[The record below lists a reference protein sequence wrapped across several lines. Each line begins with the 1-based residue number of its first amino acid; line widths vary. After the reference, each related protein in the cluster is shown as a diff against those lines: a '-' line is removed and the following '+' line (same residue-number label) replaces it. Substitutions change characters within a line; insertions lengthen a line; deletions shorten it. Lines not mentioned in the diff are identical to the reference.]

1 MQYFF
6 PLEIPITVERLP
18 NSGTFGLVQVDFIT
32 LTSVQ
37 TYNHLPAGVAR
48 AADTDFVF
56 TNNSVVFSP
65 GITSVQFNITITD
78 DEIPEV
84 DESVFVILSGVYL
97 LEQAQNRPCKLM
109 MHYGMYFSNTGP
121 LTIFHVLIPVEC

>member
-1 MQYFF
+1 MSINDIFF
-6 PLEIPITVERLP
+6 FTSYSFPEVPITVERLP

-48 AADTDFVF
+48 AADTDYVF
-56 TNNSVVFSP
+56 TNNSIVFAP
-65 GITSVQFNITITD
+65 GITSVQFNITVRD

-84 DESVFVILSGVYL
+84 DESVFVILSGVSL
-97 LEQAQNRPCKLM
+97 LEQAQNRPCK
-109 MHYGMYFSNTGP
+109 Y
-121 LTIFHVLIPVEC
+121 I